1 MAQNA
6 AATLLEDER
15 SCDGDTPRAPWA
27 SIIHMPYTS
36 RLDTLNMAGTLTRP
50 AYDAPGD
57 LYGLPGPAGDQQGR
71 VLVTGA
77 TGFAGSAMLRALVGG
92 GYKVRA
98 LVRDRS
104 HARALELAGV
114 EVAVGNMK
122 DSASLT
128 RALRDVSTVY
138 HFASIFRQ
146 VGLPDEEF
154 RVVNV
159 EGPSRLIIAASSA
172 AVGRVVHISTVGVHG
187 DIEHP
192 PANESSPFSPG
203 DVYQRTKLEGEQ
215 QAVAT
220 AERLGVPLT
229 VVRPAPMY
237 GPRDLRLLK
246 MFKGVAHRRFPIL
259 GRGDALFSMVHI
271 DDLIEGVRMAGE
283 SPSAVGR
290 TYIIGS
296 DEFMSLNAL
305 VNLIAEEAGVKPLG
319 LHLPVWPFYA
329 AGALCEAVCEPLNIE
344 PPIYRRR
351 VAFFTKSRAFDI
363 SRARAELGYEP
374 KVSLR
379 EGVRST
385 LAWYRAAGWI

>member
-1 MAQNA
+1 
-6 AATLLEDER
+6 
-15 SCDGDTPRAPWA
+15 
-27 SIIHMPYTS
+27 MPYSS
-36 RLDTLNMAGTLTRP
+36 RLDTLHMASTLTRP
-50 AYDAPGD
+50 QYDAPGD
-57 LYGLPGPAGDQQGR
+57 LYGLPGPAGEQQGR

-77 TGFAGSAMLRALVGG
+77 TGFAGSAMLRSLVGG
-92 GYKVRA
+92 GYRVRA

-128 RALRDVSTVY
+128 RALRDVSVVY

-154 RVVNV
+154 RSVNV
-159 EGPSRLIIAASSA
+159 EGPSRLIIAASGA
-172 AVGRVVHISTVGVHG
+172 GVGRVVHISTVGVHG

-192 PANESSPFSPG
+192 PASESSPFSPG
-203 DVYQRTKLEGEQ
+203 DIYQRTKLEGEQ
-215 QAVAT
+215 QAVCTAT
-220 AERLGVPLT
+220 RLGVPLT

-237 GPRDLRLLK
+237 GPRDRRLLK

-259 GRGDALFSMVHI
+259 GNGNALFSMVHI
-271 DDLIEGVRMAGE
+271 DDLVEGVRMAGE
-283 SPSAVGR
+283 SPAAIGR

-305 VNLIAEEAGVKPLG
+305 VDLIAEEAGVKPVR
-319 LHLPVWPFYA
+319 LHLPVWPFWL
-329 AGALCEAVCEPLNIE
+329 AGAMCEVVCAPLKIE
-344 PPIYRRR
+344 PPLYRRR

-363 SRARAELGYEP
+363 TRARTELGYEP
-374 KVSLR
+374 KISLR

-385 LAWYRAAGWI
+385 LAWYSAAGWL

>member
-1 MAQNA
+1 M
-6 AATLLEDER
+6 T
-15 SCDGDTPRAPWA
+15 
-27 SIIHMPYTS
+27 YTS
-36 RLDTLNMAGTLTRP
+36 RLDTLDMASTLTR
-50 AYDAPGD
+50 ADRNAPGD
-57 LYGLPGPAGDQQGR
+57 SLAHPDPVDPRQGR

-92 GYKVRA
+92 GYRVRA

-146 VGLPDEEF
+146 AGLPDEEF
-154 RVVNV
+154 RSVNV
-159 EGPSRLIIAASSA
+159 EGPSRLIIAAA
-172 AVGRVVHISTVGVHG
+172 GAGVARVVHISTVGVHG

-192 PANESSPFSPG
+192 PATESSPFNPG
-203 DVYQRTKLEGEQ
+203 DIYQNTKLEGEQ
-215 QAVAT
+215 HAVST

-237 GPRDLRLLK
+237 GPRDRRLLK

-259 GRGDALFSMVHI
+259 GKGDALFSMVHI

-283 SPSAVGR
+283 NPAAIGR
-290 TYIIGS
+290 TYIVGS

-305 VNLIAEEAGVKPLG
+305 VALIAEEAGVKPLG
-319 LHLPVWPFYA
+319 FHLPVWPFYY
-329 AGALCEAVCEPLNIE
+329 AGALCEVVCEPLKIE
-344 PPIYRRR
+344 PPLYRRR

-363 SRARAELGYEP
+363 TRARTELGYAP
-374 KVSLR
+374 KVMLR
-379 EGVRST
+379 DGIRST
-385 LAWYRAAGWI
+385 LAWYREAGWI

>member
-1 MAQNA
+1 
-6 AATLLEDER
+6 
-15 SCDGDTPRAPWA
+15 
-27 SIIHMPYTS
+27 MPYTS
-36 RLDTLNMAGTLTRP
+36 RLDTLHMGRTLKEP
-50 AYDAPGD
+50 QYEAPGD
-57 LYGLPGPAGDQQGR
+57 LYGLPGTAGEHPGR

-77 TGFAGSAMLRALVGG
+77 TGFAGSAMLRSLVGR
-92 GYKVRA
+92 GYRVRA

-128 RALRDVSTVY
+128 RAVRDVSVVY

-146 VGLPDEEF
+146 IGLPDEEF
-154 RVVNV
+154 RSVNV

-172 AVGRVVHISTVGVHG
+172 GVGRVVHISTVGVHG
-187 DIEHP
+187 DVEHP
-192 PANESSPFSPG
+192 PASESSPFSPG
-203 DVYQRTKLEGEQ
+203 DIYQRTKLEGEQ
-215 QAVAT
+215 QALST
-220 AERLGVPLT
+220 AARLGVQLT

-237 GPRDLRLLK
+237 GPRDRRLLK

-259 GRGDALFSMVHI
+259 GKGDALFSMVHI
-271 DDLIEGVRMAGE
+271 DDLVEGVRIAGE
-283 SPSAVGR
+283 SPAAIGR

-305 VNLIAEEAGVKPLG
+305 VELIAEEAGVKPLG
-319 LHLPVWPFYA
+319 IHLPVWPFWL
-329 AGALCEAVCEPLNIE
+329 AGAACEVVCEPLKIE
-344 PPIYRRR
+344 PPLYRRR

-363 SRARAELGYEP
+363 TRARTELGYEP
-374 KVSLR
+374 KISLR

>member
-1 MAQNA
+1 
-6 AATLLEDER
+6 
-15 SCDGDTPRAPWA
+15 
-27 SIIHMPYTS
+27 MPYTS
-36 RLDTLNMAGTLTRP
+36 RLDTLNIASTLTRP
-50 AYDAPGD
+50 EYDAPGD

-77 TGFAGSAMLRALVGG
+77 TGFAGSAMLRSLVGG

-128 RALRDVSTVY
+128 RALRDVNVVY

-154 RVVNV
+154 RSVNV
-159 EGPSRLIIAASSA
+159 EGPSRLIIAASGA
-172 AVGRVVHISTVGVHG
+172 GVGRVVHISTVGVHG

-192 PANESSPFSPG
+192 PASESSPFSPG
-203 DVYQRTKLEGEQ
+203 DIYQRTKLEGEQ
-215 QAVAT
+215 QAVCT
-220 AERLGVPLT
+220 AARLGVPLT

-237 GPRDLRLLK
+237 GPRDRRLLK

-259 GRGDALFSMVHI
+259 GKGDALFSMVHI
-271 DDLIEGVRMAGE
+271 DDLVEGVRMAGE
-283 SPSAVGR
+283 SPAAVGR

-305 VNLIAEEAGVKPLG
+305 VDLIAEEAGVKPLK

-329 AGALCEAVCEPLNIE
+329 AGAICESVCGPLNIE
-344 PPIYRRR
+344 PPLYRRR

-363 SRARAELGYEP
+363 TRARTELGYEP

-385 LAWYRAAGWI
+385 LAWYRAAGWV

>member
-1 MAQNA
+1 
-6 AATLLEDER
+6 
-15 SCDGDTPRAPWA
+15 
-27 SIIHMPYTS
+27 
-36 RLDTLNMAGTLTRP
+36 
-50 AYDAPGD
+50 
-57 LYGLPGPAGDQQGR
+57 
-71 VLVTGA
+71 
-77 TGFAGSAMLRALVGG
+77 MLRALVGG
-92 GYKVRA
+92 GYQVRA

-128 RALRDVSTVY
+128 RALRDVSVVY

-146 VGLPDEEF
+146 IGLPDEEF
-154 RVVNV
+154 RSVNV
-159 EGPSRLIIAASSA
+159 EGPSRLIIAASGA
-172 AVGRVVHISTVGVHG
+172 GVGRVVHISTVGVHG

-192 PANESSPFSPG
+192 PASESSPRVAARSSIATSSQCMSPAFNPG
-203 DVYQRTKLEGEQ
+203 DIYQRTKLEGEQ
-215 QAVAT
+215 QAVSTAT
-220 AERLGVPLT
+220 RLGVPLT
-229 VVRPAPMY
+229 VIRPAPMY
-237 GPRDLRLLK
+237 GPRDRRLLK

-259 GRGDALFSMVHI
+259 GKGDALFSMVHI
-271 DDLIEGVRMAGE
+271 DDLVEGVRMAGE

-305 VNLIAEEAGVKPLG
+305 VDLIAEEAGVKPLK

-329 AGALCEAVCEPLNIE
+329 AGAICEVVCEPLNIE
-344 PPIYRRR
+344 PPLYRRR

-363 SRARAELGYEP
+363 TRARTELGYEP

-379 EGVRST
+379 EGVRTT
-385 LAWYRAAGWI
+385 LAWYRAAGWV

>member
-1 MAQNA
+1 MA
-6 AATLLEDER
+6 
-15 SCDGDTPRAPWA
+15 S
-27 SIIHMPYTS
+27 
-36 RLDTLNMAGTLTRP
+36 TLTRP
-50 AYDAPGD
+50 YDAPGD
-57 LYGLPGPAGDQQGR
+57 LYGLPGPSGDQHGR

-92 GYKVRA
+92 GYRVRA

-128 RALRDVSTVY
+128 RALRDVTTVY

-146 VGLPDEEF
+146 IGLPDEEF
-154 RVVNV
+154 RIVNV
-159 EGPSRLIIAASSA
+159 EGPSRLIIAAA
-172 AVGRVVHISTVGVHG
+172 GAGVGRVVHLSTVGVHG

-192 PANESSPFSPG
+192 PANEQSPFSPG
-203 DVYQRTKLEGEQ
+203 DIYQRTKLEGEQ
-215 QAVAT
+215 RAVAT

-237 GPRDLRLLK
+237 GPRDRRLLK

-259 GRGDALFSMVHI
+259 GKGDALFSMVHI
-271 DDLIEGVRMAGE
+271 DDLVEGVRMAGE
-283 SPSAVGR
+283 SPSAVGG

-296 DEFMSLNAL
+296 DEFMSLNSL

-319 LHLPVWPFYA
+319 FHLPVWPFYA
-329 AGALCEAVCEPLNIE
+329 AGAVCEAICEPLNIE

-363 SRARAELGYEP
+363 THARTELGYEP
-374 KVSLR
+374 KVMLR
-379 EGVRST
+379 DGIRST
-385 LAWYRAAGWI
+385 LEWYRAAGWL

>member
-1 MAQNA
+1 M
-6 AATLLEDER
+6 T
-15 SCDGDTPRAPWA
+15 
-27 SIIHMPYTS
+27 YTS
-36 RLDTLNMAGTLTRP
+36 RLDTLHMASTLTRADRDEP
-50 AYDAPGD
+50 GDTMDYDAPADPRG
-57 LYGLPGPAGDQQGR
+57 GR

-92 GYKVRA
+92 GHCVRA
-98 LVRDRS
+98 LIRDRS
-104 HARALELAGV
+104 HARALELAGI

-128 RALRDVSTVY
+128 RALRDVSVVY

-146 VGLPDEEF
+146 AGLPEEEF
-154 RVVNV
+154 RSVNA

-172 AVGRVVHISTVGVHG
+172 GVSRVVHISTVGVHG
-187 DIEHP
+187 DIENP
-192 PANESSPFSPG
+192 PATEALPFGPG

-215 QAVAT
+215 QAVCT
-220 AERLGVPLT
+220 AARLGVPLT

-237 GPRDLRLLK
+237 GPRDRRLLK
-246 MFKGVAHRRFPIL
+246 IFRGVAHRRFPIL
-259 GRGDALFSMVHI
+259 GDGSALFSMVHI
-271 DDLIEGVRMAGE
+271 DDLIDGVRLAGE

-296 DEFMSLNAL
+296 NEFMTLNAL
-305 VNLIAEEAGVKPLG
+305 VDLIAEEAGVKPLG
-319 LHLPVWPFYA
+319 VHLPVWPFWA
-329 AGALCEAVCEPLNIE
+329 AGAVCEAVCKPLGVE

-363 SRARAELGYEP
+363 TRARTELGYTP
-374 KVSLR
+374 KISLR

-385 LAWYRAAGWI
+385 LAWYRENGWV

>member
-1 MAQNA
+1 LN
-6 AATLLEDER
+6 TLHL
-15 SCDGDTPRAPWA
+15 A
-27 SIIHMPYTS
+27 S
-36 RLDTLNMAGTLTRP
+36 TLTRP
-50 AYDAPGD
+50 QYDAPGD
-57 LYGLPGPAGDQQGR
+57 LYGLPGPAGEHQGR

-92 GYKVRA
+92 GYHVRA

-122 DSASLT
+122 DSASL
-128 RALRDVSTVY
+128 
-138 HFASIFRQ
+138 
-146 VGLPDEEF
+146 PDEEF
-154 RVVNV
+154 RSVNV
-159 EGPSRLIIAASSA
+159 EGPSRLIIAASGA
-172 AVGRVVHISTVGVHG
+172 GVGRVVHISTVGVHG

-192 PANESSPFSPG
+192 PASESSPFSPG

-215 QAVAT
+215 QAVCT
-220 AERLGVPLT
+220 AARLGVPLT
-229 VVRPAPMY
+229 VIRPAPMY
-237 GPRDLRLLK
+237 GPRDRRLLK

-259 GRGDALFSMVHI
+259 GKGDALFSMVHI
-271 DDLIEGVRMAGE
+271 DDLVEGVRIAGE
-283 SPSAVGR
+283 SPAAIGR

-305 VNLIAEEAGVKPLG
+305 VDLIAEEAGVKPLR

-329 AGALCEAVCEPLNIE
+329 AGAICEAVCEPLNIE
-344 PPIYRRR
+344 PPLYRRR

-363 SRARAELGYEP
+363 TRARTELGYEP
-374 KVSLR
+374 KISLR